1 MSCDMAW
8 RLIDAD
14 VPRAWE
20 LYDEHGRWFG
30 RAVATSV
37 EHAIAEA
44 TDWLCDSA
52 RWCMLDNYDTT
63 VTVRCLATD
72 ERARSSVTVTTT
84 NTKDTQ

>member
-1 MSCDMAW
+1 MSCDIAW

-20 LYDEHGRWFG
+20 LHDERGRWFG
-30 RAVATSV
+30 RVVATSV

-52 RWCMLDNYDTT
+52 RWCLLNDYNTT

-72 ERARSSVTVTTT
+72 ERARSSVTVTNT